1 MRAAILDQRIASV
14 SYDWDGEDNASPS
27 VQQVNGAVVCRNMA
41 NNPRFTRTSGTV
53 EVRRNLFLDP
63 RGTNTALWK
72 NISSIGAR
80 VAMSSGGPI
89 ESPTW
94 VKQVPDGNIP
104 SRTPQFFTVSTVG
117 GASDIAVVAG
127 VTYFMSSG
135 FIASVAGTVCIRA
148 AFRNN
153 SGTLLSEAR
162 SDPISVV
169 PGKWVRP
176 EGVFTIPSGATIL
189 TVYNLYL
196 PSEVIPAADGY
207 IGCTAGLLTAS
218 SVRIDYFDG
227 SYSPDPDLT
236 PVWVGTKNSSQS
248 YLRGFAPGS
257 TFTYNNFAVSS
268 SNGVR
273 LIPNDTVANDS
284 HANIGGSTTT
294 LSGLGVTFTP
304 GKWYGFQAV
313 RTLLAPQT
321 GTLNFFARRMRLAS
335 NNVAGWTGVNSA
347 HTIQQPNKAGSY
359 QEELVTQLPPDSVW
373 AVLRLHNG
381 ASFGNGDVYWDKL
394 LIVEGD
400 TEEEVRSK
408 LAQGYFDGDTQVNS
422 ETINRVT
429 NL

>member
-1 MRAAILDQRIASV
+1 MRAAILDQRITSV

-27 VQQVNGAVVCRNMA
+27 VQLVNGAVVCRNMA

-53 EVRRNLFLDP
+53 EVRRNLFPDP

-72 NISSIGAR
+72 NISSSGAR

-94 VKQVPDGNIP
+94 VKQVQDRDIP
-104 SRTPQFFTVSTVG
+104 SGTQQFCTVSTIG
-117 GASDIAVVAG
+117 GGSDIAVVAG
-127 VTYFMSSG
+127 VTYFISSG
-135 FIASVAGTVCIRA
+135 FIASVAGTVRIRA

-169 PGKWVRP
+169 PGQWVRP
-176 EGVFTIPSGATIL
+176 EGIFIIPSGATIL
-189 TVYNLYL
+189 TVYNLYI
-196 PSEVIPAADGY
+196 PSGVIPADGY
-207 IGCTAGLLTAS
+207 VGFTAGLLTAS

-227 SYSPDPDLT
+227 SYSPDPDLS
-236 PVWVGTKNSSQS
+236 PVWVGTENSSQS
-248 YLRGFAPGS
+248 YLRGFVPGNTS
-257 TFTYNNFAVSS
+257 TTASFAVSS

-273 LIPNDTVANDS
+273 LIPNNTASNDS
-284 HANIGGSTTT
+284 LVNIGGSTTA

-304 GKWYGFQAV
+304 GKWYGFQTV

-321 GTLNFFARRMRLAS
+321 GTLNFFARRMRLVS
-335 NNVAGWTGVNSA
+335 NNVAGWTGINSA
-347 HTIQQPNKAGSY
+347 HTIQQPNEAGSY
-359 QEELVTQLPPDSVW
+359 QEELVAQLPADSVW

-400 TEEEVRSK
+400 TEKEVRSK
-408 LAQGYFDGDTQVNS
+408 LAQGYFDGDTQVNA
-422 ETINRVT
+422 ETINRVK
-429 NL
+429 L